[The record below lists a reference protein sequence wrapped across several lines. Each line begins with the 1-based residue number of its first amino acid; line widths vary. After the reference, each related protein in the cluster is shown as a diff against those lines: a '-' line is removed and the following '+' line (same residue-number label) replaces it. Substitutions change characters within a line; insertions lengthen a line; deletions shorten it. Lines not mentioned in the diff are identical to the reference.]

1 MAPFE
6 AGWYAGVN
14 LMSILNVAITSRHK
28 FAINEFPLSL
38 TAASQIPNLEI
49 HCNIALQ
56 HSLDEAEAIG
66 NASNHL
72 EVLQ

>member
-1 MAPFE
+1 
-6 AGWYAGVN
+6 
-14 LMSILNVAITSRHK
+14 MSMLKVAITSFHK
-28 FAINEFPLSL
+28 FAINEFPLSD
-38 TAASQIPNLEI
+38 TAASQIPKREI
-49 HCNIALQ
+49 HCNMALQ